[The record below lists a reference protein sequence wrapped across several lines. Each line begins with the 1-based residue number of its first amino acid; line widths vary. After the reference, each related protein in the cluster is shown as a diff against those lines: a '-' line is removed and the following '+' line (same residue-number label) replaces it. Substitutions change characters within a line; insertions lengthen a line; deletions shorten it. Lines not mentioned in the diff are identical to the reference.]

1 MLGEPTYQDDNH
13 RVPLR
18 FGKRPGSEWLQLL
31 DEDYILEIVDKLGL
45 REDKKWIA
53 ISAVTGK
60 NMKELK
66 KLIAKIFQN
75 NM

>member
-1 MLGEPTYQDDNH
+1 MIFVLN
-13 RVPLR
+13 
-18 FGKRPGSEWLQLL
+18 KSELL
-31 DEDYILEIVDKLGL
+31 DDDYILKIVDKLGL

-75 NM
+75 NMSQKINNSGEKMYGN